1 MKVMI
6 IESVE
11 GYCREFY
18 FRVKCVIYARMQHSY
33 EESGEDIVDIEMK
46 AKFTAQSVQLLNQ
59 KSISIKFPYKIN
71 ERIIICSLN
80 PQNNVK

>member
-18 FRVKCVIYARMQHSY
+18 FRVKCVIYARMQNSY

-46 AKFTAQSVQLLNQ
+46 AKFTAHGFPKCSII
-59 KSISIKFPYKIN
+59 KSEEYFHQVFI
-71 ERIIICSLN
+71 
-80 PQNNVK
+80 